1 MHGIPF
7 PHSKLIEK
15 KKKTIEM
22 AQNLEFPLWVPNR
35 EPGAEKM
42 AQWLRVLAALPGTYS
57 V

>member
-1 MHGIPF
+1 
-7 PHSKLIEK
+7 
-15 KKKTIEM
+15 M
-22 AQNLEFPLWVPNR
+22 AQNLEFPLWIPNR